1 MNDSQSEFVIRDQP
15 TKTWVVAVIMLVGAV
30 FFYLRNPAQW
40 PVVVTLVVIGLML
53 LMVPAVE
60 IKASR
65 ATKTVVI
72 FRRSLFRKSE
82 QAIAVGDIVNIAVGV
97 KTDRED
103 GSHSYRVEITL
114 ANGAIIPLRNTYA
127 NNRKRHEELAR
138 KLREVTE
145 VENEPSAKLDDSLGL
160 EVMRHEF
167 QQQQEEITGKQGVE
181 HITRGV
187 HWTFETLAL
196 GRMPLSNWHCPDF
209 HLEDTFVFL
218 TQKLV
223 GQKAL
228 PRLLQ
233 PATDLLFKGSMR
245 VYGLDEDD
253 TPDLSSAEMIELP
266 DRLEPYYFGYSDEGV
281 RAMQM
286 LNPWVTT
293 PLTNWAQKYAMTKKN
308 ISSQLVIHI
317 GPNGLSLRTP
327 GLVNPEYLDDLTTL
341 GVELVRALGGGAR
354 I

>member
-1 MNDSQSEFVIRDQP
+1 MNDTRNEYVIQDHP
-15 TKTWVVAVIMLVGAV
+15 TKTWVLAIIMLGGAF
-30 FFYLRNPAQW
+30 FFYLRNPEQW
-40 PVVVTLVVIGLML
+40 PVVVTLAVIGLML

-72 FRRSLFRKSE
+72 FRRSLFRKS
-82 QAIAVGDIVNIAVGV
+82 QQTIAVRDIVSIAVGV

-114 ANGAIIPLRNTYA
+114 ANGDIIPLRSTYS

-145 VENEPSAKLDDSLGL
+145 VENEPSANLDDALGS

-187 HWTFETLAL
+187 HWTFETLAF
-196 GRMPLSNWHCPDF
+196 GRMPLSHWHSPDF
-209 HLEDTFVFL
+209 QLEDTFVFL

-228 PRLLQ
+228 PSLLQ

-266 DRLEPYYFGYSDEGV
+266 ERLEAHYFGYSDEGV
-281 RAMQM
+281 RAKKM

-293 PLTNWAQKYAMTKKN
+293 PLTNWAQKYAMTKEN

-341 GVELVRALGGGAR
+341 GVELVRALGGGAS